1 LFLQIFEKLGKM
13 IEKAPKIEFKPNESN
28 LTKLNIFS
36 LINTAFNKVEKEY
49 LYWDKVKYLTKQKSF
64 YDDNKED
71 EINPKELWKYIKLK
85 RNLGKKS
92 VYIVNTLLKIYTF
105 NYNINDY
112 LLQKLHYLDF
122 NFGAGIQKEQLLND
136 LDKQQY
142 LSNALMEESIFS
154 SMIEGA
160 TTTRVKAKDMLRKGK
175 KPVNK
180 SEQMILNNYR
190 TIQYISEHKNEE
202 LTLEKLFEIHKLVTE
217 NTLEEESIGKLRTT
231 DDVMVMN
238 QITGEIVHTPPP
250 FKELNGLMKDYCNF
264 FNNNPKDDFIHP
276 IVKAA
281 ILHFLIGY
289 IHPFVDGNG
298 RTARALFYWYLLKN
312 GYWLA
317 KYLSIS
323 RVILKTKTQYEKAY
337 IYSEIDDMDVTYF
350 IQYQVKVLIQAF
362 EDLKNYI
369 AKKKKEENNLS
380 KYLKFP
386 EINERQAQV
395 LYWIEEDKNRFF
407 TIKEI
412 ENIFNVTNQTARTD
426 IEELVKK
433 EFLKKIKINN
443 KSFNYWKGE
452 KFNEVFL

>member
-1 LFLQIFEKLGKM
+1 M
-13 IEKAPKIEFKPNESN
+13 IEKAPEFSIIDHLKSNEYIQIFTNILISTDDSIEEVIKKIN
-28 LTKLNIFS
+28 LN
-36 LINTAFNKVEKEY
+36 Y
-49 LYWDKVKYLTKQKSF
+49 YYWDKIKHLKNETL
-64 YDDNKED
+64 DNIPELKNKD
-71 EINPKELWKYIKLK
+71 IDPKGILWFLVKLK
-85 RNLGKKS
+85 RKTIEKNNVLFGSTRVVEYK
-92 VYIVNTLLKIYTF
+92 YNVNDF
-105 NYNINDY
+105 
-112 LLQKLHYLDF
+112 LLQKLHYIDF

-160 TTTRVKAKDMLRKGK
+160 TSTRVKAKDMLRKGK
-175 KPVNK
+175 KPANK

-217 NTLEEESIGKLRTT
+217 NTLEEESIGKFRTT

-238 QITGEIVHTPPP
+238 QITGEIVHTPPS
-250 FKELNGLMKDYCNF
+250 FEELNNLMKNYCSF

-317 KYLSIS
+317 EYLSIS

-350 IQYQVKVLIQAF
+350 IHYQVKVLIQAF